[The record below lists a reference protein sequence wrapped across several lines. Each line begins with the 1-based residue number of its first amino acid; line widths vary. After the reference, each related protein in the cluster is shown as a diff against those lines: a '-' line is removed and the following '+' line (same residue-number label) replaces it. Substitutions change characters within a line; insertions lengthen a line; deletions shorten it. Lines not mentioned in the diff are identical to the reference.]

1 VKPLVIIVS
10 GAPGSGKST
19 LAHAVAKQMMIP
31 HIERDMVLRGIELSR
46 GEKIERGVL
55 GIERYYGLLTHMIN
69 AEISFVTD
77 GTIYKNLSEAD
88 IEAHLKPIA
97 HVVNV
102 HARATNEMKRFK
114 DREAKRVGWSDEWVE
129 DHMKRLHEIYPL
141 TVDPL
146 DLGVTIIEVEATG
159 EYNPSLTAVVDS
171 VRQDY
176 ATYIQTVKLGEK

>member
-1 VKPLVIIVS
+1 MKPLVIIVS

-19 LAHAVAKQMMIP
+19 LARAIAQRMMIP
-31 HIERDMVLRGIELSR
+31 HIERDMVLRGLELTK

-55 GIERYYGLLTHMIN
+55 GIERYYSLLTHMIT

-77 GTIYKNLSEAD
+77 GTIYKGISEAD
-88 IEAHLKPIA
+88 IEARLKPIA

-102 HARATNEMKRFK
+102 HARAKNEMERFK
-114 DREAKRVGWSDEWVE
+114 HREAKREGWSDEWVE

-146 DLGVTIIEVEATG
+146 DLGVTVIEVEATG
-159 EYNPSLTAVVDS
+159 EYDPSLTAVVDS

-176 ATYIQTVKLGEK
+176 AAYAKTIKLGEK

>member
-1 VKPLVIIVS
+1 MKPLVVIVS

-19 LAHAVAKQMMIP
+19 LARAIAQRMMIP
-31 HIERDMVLRGIELSR
+31 HIERDMVLRGLELTK

-55 GIERYYGLLTHMIN
+55 GIQRYYSLLTYMIN

-77 GTIYKNLSEAD
+77 GTIYKGLSAD

-97 HVVNV
+97 HVVNI
-102 HARATNEMKRFK
+102 HARAKNEMKRFK
-114 DREAKRVGWSDEWVE
+114 DRESKREGWSSEWVE
-129 DHMKRLHEIYPL
+129 DYMKRLHEIYPL

-146 DLGVTIIEVEATG
+146 DLGVTVIEVEATG

-176 ATYIQTVKLGEK
+176 ETYAKTIKLGEK